1 MSTSRK
7 EHESFFKLAMEAL
20 FKNST
25 DAIVLFDENHCVV
38 EINRSFSELFGHELS
53 RIKGINVDDVMNMG
67 KNGTTNKL
75 YTEMVLSGE
84 KIEGETIRYDRD
96 GNPIDVIVKGIP
108 IVIDGKLRGG
118 YGIYSDI
125 RELKKAEED
134 LRKSDRRNRALVSA
148 IPDMLFRYNR
158 EGVYLDVE
166 IKYSRFM
173 SDQAKKLYEAGDL
186 IGKTIAE
193 VMPPEPAKLILQAIR
208 KASETGDLQVVEY
221 SYPIDEVEMFFE
233 GRLVDAGGSEVVSIV
248 RDVTERRQFEEQLT
262 FLSLHDHLTGL
273 YNRAYFENE
282 LNRLRNGRE
291 YPVSIVSI
299 DLDGMKLVND
309 TLGHAMG
316 DELLKACAKVL
327 GQSLRQSDILAR
339 VGGDE
344 FVVILPRTTMDDSQE
359 VVQRMNINVDL
370 YNRNNRDFP
379 LSISVGVATAESEE
393 RNLDQVY
400 IEADERMYREKLQ
413 KGTAVRTYLIDRLIS
428 SLGRKDYFDQSH
440 GRRMDELCRLMGE
453 KIGLK
458 SKELSKLKL
467 LSQVHDLGKVGVADH
482 ILFKQ
487 EPLSSEDWKIIK
499 QHSEKG
505 YRIAL
510 SSDELTGV
518 AELILKHHEWW
529 DGSGYPLG
537 LKDGDIPQECRILSI
552 ADAYDA
558 MTNERNYR
566 DTKSREEAIAELR
579 RLSGRQFDPDL
590 VTLFISIIEDQAKA

>member
-1 MSTSRK
+1 MSGTGKNSDK
-7 EHESFFKLAMEAL
+7 FIKLAMETL

-38 EINRSFSELFGHELS
+38 EINRGFSELFGYETA
-53 RIKGINVDDVMNMG
+53 RIKGLNVDDVMNMG
-67 KNGTTNKL
+67 KNGTADKR
-75 YTEMVLSGE
+75 YTEAVMSGE
-84 KIEGETIRYDRD
+84 KVEGEAIRYDRE
-96 GNPIDVIVKGIP
+96 GNPVDVVVKGIP

-125 RELKKAEED
+125 RELKKAEEE

-173 SDQAKKLYEAGDL
+173 SDQVKKFYEAGDL

-193 VMPPEPAKLILQAIR
+193 VMPPEPAKLILQAIH
-208 KASETGDLQVVEY
+208 KASETGELQVVEY

-233 GRLVDAGGSEVVSIV
+233 ARLVDAGGSEVVSIV
-248 RDVTERRQFEEQLT
+248 RDITDRRHFEEQLT

-344 FVVILPRTTMDDSQE
+344 FVVILPRTTMDDGQE
-359 VVQRMNINVDL
+359 VVQRMHINVDL

-413 KGTAVRTYLIDRLIS
+413 KGTAVRAYLIDSLIS

-467 LSQVHDLGKVGVADH
+467 LARVHDLGKVGVADH

-487 EPLSSEDWKIIK
+487 EPLSSDDWKIIK

-518 AELILKHHEWW
+518 AELILKHHENW

-537 LKDGDIPQECRILSI
+537 LKGGDIPLECRILSI
-552 ADAYDA
+552 ADAFDA

-566 DTKSREEAIAELR
+566 ETKSREEAIAELR
-579 RLSGRQFDPDL
+579 LLAGSQFDPDL
-590 VTLFISIIEDQAKA
+590 VPLFISIIEDQTKA

>member
-1 MSTSRK
+1 MSPSGR
-7 EHESFFKLAMEAL
+7 EPERFFKLAMEAL

-38 EINRSFSELFGHELS
+38 EINRRFSELFGYELS
-53 RIKGINVDDVMNMG
+53 QIKGVNVDDVMNMG
-67 KNGTTNKL
+67 KSGTANKQ
-75 YTEMVLSGE
+75 YTEAVLSGE
-84 KIEGETIRYDRD
+84 KIESEAIRHDRD
-96 GNPIDVIVKGIP
+96 GNPVDVVVKGIP

-134 LRKSDRRNRALVSA
+134 LRRSDRRNRALVSA

-173 SDQAKKLYEAGDL
+173 SDQGKKLYEAGDL
-186 IGKTIAE
+186 IGKSIAE
-193 VMPPEPAKLILQAIR
+193 VMPPESSGIILQAVR
-208 KASETGDLQVVEY
+208 KASETGELQVVEY
-221 SYPIDEVEMFFE
+221 SYPIDEVKMFFE
-233 GRLVDAGGSEVVSIV
+233 ARLVDAGGGEVVSIV
-248 RDVTERRQFEEQLT
+248 RDVTDRRHYEEQLT
-262 FLSLHDHLTGL
+262 FLSLHDYLTGL

-282 LNRLRNGRE
+282 LSRLSSSRE
-291 YPVSIVSI
+291 YPVSIISI
-299 DLDGMKLVND
+299 DLDGMKLIND

-316 DELLKACAKVL
+316 DELLKSCAKVL

-344 FVVILPRTTMDDSQE
+344 FVIILPRTTMDDGQE
-359 VVQRMNINVDL
+359 IVQRMNINVDL
-370 YNRNNRDFP
+370 YNRNNREFP
-379 LSISVGVATAESEE
+379 LSISVGIATAESED
-393 RNLDQVY
+393 RNLEQVY
-400 IEADERMYREKLQ
+400 VEADERMYREKLQ
-413 KGTAVRTYLIDRLIS
+413 KGTAVKAYLIDSLIS
-428 SLGRKDYFDQSH
+428 SLGRKDYLDQGH

-467 LSQVHDLGKVGVADH
+467 LARVHDLGKVGVADR

-487 EPLSSEDWKIIK
+487 EPLSSDDWKIIK

-510 SSDELTGV
+510 ASDELTGV

-537 LKDGDIPQECRILSI
+537 LKDGDIPLECRILSI

-579 RLSGRQFDPDL
+579 HMAGSQFDPDL
-590 VTLFISIIEDQAKA
+590 VPLFILIIEDQANA

>member
-1 MSTSRK
+1 MPPSGK
-7 EHESFFKLAMEAL
+7 DPESFFKLAMEAL

-25 DAIVLFDENHCVV
+25 DAIVLFDDNHCVV
-38 EINRSFSELFGHELS
+38 EINRRFSELFGYELPQ
-53 RIKGINVDDVMNMG
+53 IKDLNVDDVMNMG
-67 KNGTTNKL
+67 RNGTTNKQL
-75 YTEMVLSGE
+75 TAAVLSGE
-84 KIEGETIRYDRD
+84 KIESETIRYDRN
-96 GNPIDVIVKGIP
+96 GKPLDVIVKGIP
-108 IVIDGKLRGG
+108 IVIDGELRGG
-118 YGIYSDI
+118 YGVYSDI
-125 RELKKAEED
+125 RELKRAEED

-148 IPDMLFRYNR
+148 LPDMLFRYSR
-158 EGVYLDVE
+158 DGVYLDVE

-173 SDQAKKLYEAGDL
+173 SAQSKKLYETDDL
-186 IGKTIAE
+186 IGKNIADVLPLE
-193 VMPPEPAKLILQAIR
+193 TAQLILQATR
-208 KASETGDLQVVEY
+208 KASDTGELQLVEY
-221 SYPIDEVEMFFE
+221 SYQIDEVEMFFE
-233 GRLVDAGGSEVVSIV
+233 ARLVDTGGGEVISIV
-248 RDVTERRQFEEQLT
+248 RDVTDRKHFENQLT

-282 LNRLRNGRE
+282 LSRLKSSRE
-291 YPVSIVSI
+291 FPISIVSI
-299 DLDGMKLVND
+299 DLDGMKLIND
-309 TLGHAMG
+309 TLGHASG
-316 DELLKACAKVL
+316 DELLKSCARVIK
-327 GQSLRQSDILAR
+327 QSLRQSDVLAR

-344 FVVILPRTTMDDSQE
+344 FVIILPSTSMDAGQE
-359 VVQRMNINVDL
+359 IVQRMHINVDL
-370 YNRNNRDFP
+370 YNRNNREFP
-379 LSISVGVATAESEE
+379 LSISVGIATAENEE
-393 RNLDQVY
+393 RGLDQVY

-413 KGTAVRTYLIDRLIS
+413 KGTAVRAYLIDSLIS
-428 SLGRKDYFDQSH
+428 LLGRKDYYDHGH
-440 GRRMDELCRLMGE
+440 GRRMEEMCRLMGE
-453 KIGLK
+453 KVGLK

-467 LSQVHDLGKVGVADH
+467 LARVHDLGKVGVADQ

-487 EPLSSEDWKIIK
+487 ETLTGEDWKVIK

-590 VTLFISIIEDQAKA
+590 VPLFISIIEDRAKA